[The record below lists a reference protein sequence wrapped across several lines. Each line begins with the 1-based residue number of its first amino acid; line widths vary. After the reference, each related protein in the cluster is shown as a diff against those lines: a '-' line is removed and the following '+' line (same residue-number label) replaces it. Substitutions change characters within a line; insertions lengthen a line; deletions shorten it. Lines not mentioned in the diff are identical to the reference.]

1 MRPPLGTLRAAL
13 AIALEEKMLDGQDP
27 AILLQHC
34 TRTCLDATVL
44 LEVELRV
51 RATSACSW
59 VETGTGQAQQRR
71 IVSPTTDWPA
81 VLVMRACLVNAP
93 FKESNLARC
102 PCYVFA
108 RRLPSPRQD
117 PQYMSRFHTELS
129 RRRLSFVM
137 KEA

>member
-27 AILLQHC
+27 GTLLEHC
-34 TRTCLDATVL
+34 TRVCLDATVL

-51 RATSACSW
+51 RATSSCSW
-59 VETGTGQAQQRR
+59 IETGAGQAQQRR
-71 IVSPTTDWPA
+71 IISPATEWPA

-93 FKESNLARC
+93 FKESNLARS

-108 RRLPSPRQD
+108 RRLPQPRQD
-117 PQYMSRFHTELS
+117 PEYMSRFLTELS

-137 KEA
+137 KKA